1 MVFMRQIHVSF
12 IITILLCWG
21 VVNAQVDPFYMQAFN
36 AGKKLVLQESYE
48 QAVERFKIAEFGL
61 MEETK
66 ILGELYLYEA
76 LSYYHLEQFDDVRST
91 MKKYKVNVG
100 EVDAHSLTIDSD
112 LERDVLDMLTQL
124 NYIKS
129 SGQKTVQKPPKVTSR
144 KSLPPQRKLTGFS
157 HVRQLIKGK
166 KLKEAAEQLKRL
178 RRKYKKDPRISLL
191 EGLYSFYSDD
201 YRTCVGQL
209 LAIFDRLEG
218 DDLDEASYYLA
229 LAYYFQKNYGQS
241 LAFYQKISNPQ
252 TRTQLSHIY
261 KKIVNGRQADIDRL
275 AANFSIGE
283 LDKLVSRYAGD
294 QFLCESIFKRVL
306 EIKGTNDSSI
316 EPVIYGCLRF
326 PQAVNGAF
334 IVSAG
339 EYLDSIQK
347 TRSAVKLIRK
357 FLNNRT
363 LDEADIDV
371 YYSLGKL
378 LLKDSNPGAAM
389 KEFSIV
395 DKLQADYKDNKK
407 YMEEINRYYKNRK
420 K

>member
-1 MVFMRQIHVSF
+1 MRQINVSF
-12 IITILLCWG
+12 VITILLCWG

-61 MEETK
+61 MEDTR

-76 LSYYHLEQFDDVRST
+76 LSYYRLEQFDDVRSI

-100 EVDAHSLTIDSD
+100 EVDARSLTIDPD
-112 LERDVLDMLTQL
+112 LERGVLDMLTEL

-129 SGQKTVQKPPKVTSR
+129 SGQKIVQRSPKVTSR
-144 KSLPPQRKLTGFS
+144 KSMTPKRKMTGFS
-157 HVRQLIKGK
+157 DVRRLIKGK
-166 KLKEAAEQLKRL
+166 KLKEAAERLKQLK
-178 RRKYKKDPRISLL
+178 RKYKKDLRISLL

-201 YRTCVGQL
+201 YQTCVGQL
-209 LAIFDRLEG
+209 LEIFNRLEG
-218 DDLDEASYYLA
+218 DDRDEASYYLA

-252 TRTQLSHIY
+252 TRTQLSNIH

-283 LDKLVSRYAGD
+283 LDKLVNRYAGD

-306 EIKGTNDSSI
+306 EIKGTNDPSI

-347 TRSAVKLIRK
+347 TGNAVKLIRK
-357 FLNNRT
+357 FLNNRA

-378 LLKDSNPGAAM
+378 LLKSSNPRAAL

-395 DKLQADYKDNKK
+395 DKLQSDYKDNKK
-407 YMEEINRYYKNRK
+407 YIEEINRYYKNRK